1 MNAAQATGARG
12 GATPR
17 LSGSAAS
24 TFYRFAGFCGYGR
37 PVSLATTLGQTR
49 FHGSDQPTEEIRLTR
64 RAMRP
69 TPPGPSGWS
78 PRTQLVLAGLGLL
91 TAILGI
97 VLVTRVATAQDLRA
111 DGRADATAVSAALEA
126 AGAHVAAL
134 GRAVDATSPAAADA
148 QALSELL
155 APRTADLSAPA
166 VEGVA
171 AAADALSALVAD
183 PVVEPSLPTSFGSPA
198 TLPDR
203 YVSSDGAE
211 RDRLREQVASQI
223 ARLTAVGEAA
233 DARALELAG
242 AEDDVTASV
251 AAAVAAARAAAPGIL
266 AAGPE
271 ATADAR
277 TRLEQAVAA
286 LGTLGDAPTADAA
299 TRDAFTAYFGA
310 ADGFRLSH
318 EEAVAAR
325 LAAEQ
330 AAAEAAAAAAAE
342 EAARQAAEQQP
353 PWWDWWK
360 PGNGR
365 GRD

>member
-1 MNAAQATGARG
+1 MSQRAVRGSGA
-12 GATPR
+12 
-17 LSGSAAS
+17 SG
-24 TFYRFAGFCGYGR
+24 FYRFAGFCGYGR
-37 PVSLATTLGQTR
+37 RVSLATTLGQTR

-64 RAMRP
+64 RALRP

-91 TAILGI
+91 TAVLGI

-111 DGRADATAVSAALEA
+111 DGRADATAVSEALDAAQLD
-126 AGAHVAAL
+126 VAAL
-134 GRAVDATSPAAADA
+134 SRAVDAATPAAADA
-148 QALSELL
+148 QALGDLL
-155 APRTADLSAPA
+155 APRAADLSAAA

-171 AAADALSALVAD
+171 DAAAGLATVVEP

-203 YVSSDGAE
+203 YVSAGDDE
-211 RDRLREQVASQI
+211 RDRLREQVATQI
-223 ARLTAVGEAA
+223 ARLIEVGEAA
-233 DARALELAG
+233 DARVAELRDAT
-242 AEDDVTASV
+242 AAVTASV
-251 AAAVAAARAAAPGIL
+251 ADAVRAAEAAAPTIL

-286 LGTLGDAPTADAA
+286 LVALGDAPAPDAA

-325 LAAEQ
+325 VAAEQ
-330 AAAEAAAAAAAE
+330 AAAEAAAAAE
-342 EAARQAAEQQP
+342 EAARQAAEEQRP
-353 PWWDWWK
+353 WWWDWWN
-360 PGNGR
+360 PGD
-365 GRD
+365 GRDRG